1 MKKQSVAEEIR
12 RYLDI
17 IDKFSKKLF
26 NKDNGSNDKKGDNKN
41 NGNHQK

>member
-1 MKKQSVAEEIR
+1 MKNSSIAEEIR

-17 IDKFSKKLF
+17 FDKFSKKLF
-26 NKDNGSNDKKGDNKN
+26 DKN